1 MKKITLS
8 LSTVFAVLAF
18 FLINMD
24 AVAQSQFNPVIT
36 GGSTSGLG
44 RAPQGS
50 HRFTRSHFIVTAAE
64 MTTAGFSNGDRISGL
79 GFTYVTPQ
87 SIPTTGSIKIYLE
100 NTTNTSNTKSTNWT
114 TAITGMT
121 LVSDGATT
129 VPAATGDYNIE
140 FVNGSSFVYGGGSIY
155 VAFDYQNLTNPLSTP
170 NAAFCLSA
178 TVGGA
183 AGVATASSTTTT
195 APVTLTRSNFR
206 PQVRLAIPVA
216 CARPTNLGATNP
228 TPTSATLTWNPI
240 GGTGI
245 EVEYGLQG
253 FTLGTGTLAS
263 GPTVVSPYTVNG
275 LVANTVYDY
284 YVRTIC
290 PGSVSNWNGPFTF
303 TSLFQPSN
311 VPYNTSF
318 ENTQFP
324 FFGWIAQRDP
334 SGTVG
339 NFWQTVDFGPG
350 SPNVQ
355 NGNFIART
363 GAGVTTAVSNDW
375 IISRGINLTAGATAT
390 IEFYVAV
397 AQTGTTTPA
406 SYKLT
411 VGTAQNAAAQT
422 TVIFNAP
429 TFSNPTYQLRSHTY
443 TVPATGVYYFGIQN
457 ATPANPAGSL
467 SLVLDNF
474 TITQTLSVDSI
485 DANKF
490 TVYPNPA
497 TDLIAINSS
506 DSTFNN
512 VQVVDLNGRIVKTA
526 TFENVSEAN
535 LNIASLSAGVYLLN
549 ISNESGTVTKKIV
562 KE

>member
-8 LSTVFAVLAF
+8 LSMVLAVLAL
-18 FLINMD
+18 FLNGGD
-24 AVAQSQFNPVIT
+24 AIAQSQFNPVIT

-50 HRFTRSHFIVTAAE
+50 QRFTRTHFIVTAAE
-64 MTTAGFSNGDRISGL
+64 MVSGGFANGDRISGL
-79 GFTYVTPQ
+79 GFTYETAQ
-87 SIPTTGSIKIYLE
+87 NIPTVGSLKIYLQ
-100 NTTNTSNTKSTNWT
+100 NSPDVSNIKSLNWD

-121 LVSDGATT
+121 LVSDGVTT
-129 VPAATGDYNIE
+129 IPASTGDYNIE
-140 FVNGSSFVYGGGSIY
+140 FINGSTFTYSGGSVY
-155 VAFDYQNLTNPLSTP
+155 VAFDYQNLANPLSTA
-170 NAAFCLSA
+170 NIAFCLSA

-183 AGVATASSTTTT
+183 PGAATASTTTTT
-195 APVTLTRSNFR
+195 APVTATRSAFR
-206 PQVRLAIPVA
+206 PQVRLGIPVA
-216 CARPTNLGATNP
+216 CARPTNLGFTNP
-228 TPTSATLTWNPI
+228 TPTSATLTWNPS

-245 EVEYGLQG
+245 ELEYGLQG
-253 FTLGTGTLAS
+253 FTQGTGTLAS
-263 GPTVVSPYTVNG
+263 GPTVVSPYTLNG

-284 YVRTIC
+284 YVRTVC
-290 PGSVSNWNGPFTF
+290 AGTVSNWNGPFTF

-324 FFGWIAQRDP
+324 FFGWVALRDP

-339 NFWQTVDFGPG
+339 NFWQTVDFGPA

-355 NGNFIART
+355 DGNFIART

-375 IISRGINLTAGATAT
+375 IISRGINLTAGATAN

-406 SYKLT
+406 SYNLT
-411 VGTAQNAAAQT
+411 VGTAQNVAAQS

-429 TFSNPTYQLRSHTY
+429 NFSNSTYQLRTHTY

-457 ATPANPAGSL
+457 AIPANPTGSL

-474 TITQTLSVDSI
+474 SITQTLSVDSI
-485 DANKF
+485 DESKF
-490 TVYPNPA
+490 VVYPNPA
-497 TDLIAINSS
+497 SDVIAINSS
-506 DSTFNN
+506 DYTFNN
-512 VQVVDLNGRIVKTA
+512 VQILDLNGRIVKTA
-526 TFENVSEAN
+526 TFENVSEAS
-535 LNIASLSAGVYLLN
+535 LNIASLSAGVYLIN
-549 ISNESGTVTKKIV
+549 ISNESGAVTKKIV
-562 KE
+562 KD